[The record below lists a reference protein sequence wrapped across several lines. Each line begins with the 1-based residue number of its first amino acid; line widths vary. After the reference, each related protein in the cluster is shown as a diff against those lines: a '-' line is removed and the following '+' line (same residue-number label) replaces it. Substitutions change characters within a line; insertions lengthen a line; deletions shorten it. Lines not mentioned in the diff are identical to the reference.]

1 MKYAL
6 KKIRRIRVEG
16 IGTNDKGLH
25 KATLDDLK
33 NVSIKG
39 SNDTEYAEGTDGA
52 RLAAFDVKKV
62 SSIEATNGSIDS
74 NFLALQVGADEVTLA
89 NSNEV
94 KIREIRIITTAEAD
108 NKELYLENMCGTIDS
123 LDVSVWKADEYG
135 NPTTLIKKGGVKDG
149 QYSGKFNCFTSTE
162 DNILRDQKGEGDE
175 IPIGKILLQFSKQD
189 FPAGSI
195 MVIEYRPLING
206 TKITNDA
213 TKFSIPGK
221 IYVDA
226 WFTDLCT
233 EEDMPLQLVMEK
245 GKISGEYDYSFG
257 DSVAVQN
264 LTIEALTSVCF
275 ATGKNLWKLYT
286 YDMENADTGESEGKA
301 TSENEVDEPTE
312 AVEGTE
318 EPTA

>member
-94 KIREIRIITTAEAD
+94 KIREIRIITTAEVD
-108 NKELYLENMCGTIDS
+108 NTELYLENMCGTIDS

-135 NPTTLIKKGGVKDG
+135 NPTTSIKKGGVKDD
-149 QYSGKFNCFTSTE
+149 QYAGRFNCFTSTE
-162 DNILRDQKGEGDE
+162 DNILRDQKGQGDE
-175 IPIGKILLQFSKQD
+175 IPIGKVLLQFSKQD

-286 YDMENADTGESEGKA
+286 YDMENADTGETEGKA

>member
-52 RLAAFDVKKV
+52 RLAAFDIKKV

-74 NFLALQVGADEVTLA
+74 NFLALQVGADEDILN
-89 NSNEV
+89 NSSEV
-94 KIREIRIITTAEAD
+94 KIREVRVITDVESFRQ
-108 NKELYLENMCGTIDS
+108 ELYLEQKCGDITTIDA
-123 LDVSVWKADEYG
+123 SVCFADEYG
-135 NPTTLIKKGGVKDG
+135 NPTKALFGGRAINDQKKNYFG
-149 QYSGKFNCFTSTE
+149 CFTSTE
-162 DNILRDQKGEGDE
+162 DNILRDQKGQGDE
-175 IPIGKILLQFSKQD
+175 IPIGKVLLQFSKQD

-286 YDMENADTGESEGKA
+286 YDMENADTGETEGKT

-312 AVEGTE
+312 VAEGTE